1 MAQEVGKPDHYAG
14 YKFDKDRVAKLFNDL
29 DANKDGK
36 IDVKELS
43 DGLKKLGVKHIPGSA
58 EKIIELGDKSDDD
71 LLTLDEFLRYCM
83 DHEKKL
89 WLVFKSID
97 TNNSGTVTKNELKGA
112 FQNLGV
118 EVEDEEIASLLR
130 HMDTD
135 GSLQVEWKEWRD
147 YHFLNP
153 HSHSMTAI
161 LKFWKH
167 SMNIDIGENMVIP
180 DEFTEEEKVTGKWWR
195 QLVAGACAGVV
206 SRTFTAPLDRLKVIL
221 QVQAGSKSDLGLV
234 SGFQQ
239 MLKEGGIKSLWR
251 GNGVNVLKIAPES
264 AIKFMAYERIKK
276 LFNTDGH
283 QLNVGERLL
292 SGSMAG
298 VVSQTSIYPME
309 VLKTRLALGKTGQY
323 NGMFHAARTIFR
335 NEGIVSFYKGLT
347 PGLIGIIPYAGID
360 LAIYETLKTTW
371 LSRHGKEET
380 DPGVMVLLF
389 CGTASSTCGQ
399 LASYPL
405 ALVRTKLQ
413 AQAQL
418 EPDLAKRDGMV
429 SMFRTIVRQNGPFGL
444 YRGLTPNI
452 MKVAPAVSI
461 GYVVYERLKQ
471 WLGLNR

>member
-1 MAQEVGKPDHYAG
+1 MAAEAGKSDHYAD
-14 YKFDKDRVAKLFNDL
+14 YKFDRARIAKLFSEL

-36 IDVKELS
+36 IDVTELS
-43 DGLKKLGVKHIPGSA
+43 EGLKRLGVKHIPGSA
-58 EKIIELGDKSDDD
+58 EKIIELGDKTDDD
-71 LLTLDEFLRYCM
+71 HLTLDEFLRYCM

-97 TNNSGTVTKNELKGA
+97 TNNSGTVTNNELRAA
-112 FQNLGV
+112 FHRLGV
-118 EVEDEEIASLLR
+118 EVEDEEIASLMK

-153 HSHSMTAI
+153 HSHNITDI

-206 SRTFTAPLDRLKVIL
+206 SRTFTAPLDRLKVLL
-221 QVQAGSKSDLGLV
+221 QVQAGSKASMGV
-234 SGFQQ
+234 KSGFQE
-239 MLKEGGIKSLWR
+239 MLREGGIKSLWR

-276 LFNTDGH
+276 LFKEDGTK
-283 QLNVGERLL
+283 LNVGERLL

-298 VVSQTSIYPME
+298 VVSQTTIYPME
-309 VLKTRLALGKTGQY
+309 VLKTRLAIGKTGQY
-323 NGMFHAARTIFR
+323 NGMVHAAKTIFV
-335 NEGIVSFYKGLT
+335 NEGIRSFYKGLT

-371 LSRHGKEET
+371 LNRHGKEST
-380 DPGVMVLLF
+380 DPGVLVLLL

-405 ALVRTKLQ
+405 ALIRTKLQ
-413 AQAQL
+413 AQAQNQS
-418 EPDLAKRDGMV
+418 PTQNQVGMMSV
-429 SMFRTIVRQNGPFGL
+429 LRTIVKENGFFGL

-461 GYVVYERLKQ
+461 GYVVYEQLKK
-471 WLGLNR
+471 WLGLA